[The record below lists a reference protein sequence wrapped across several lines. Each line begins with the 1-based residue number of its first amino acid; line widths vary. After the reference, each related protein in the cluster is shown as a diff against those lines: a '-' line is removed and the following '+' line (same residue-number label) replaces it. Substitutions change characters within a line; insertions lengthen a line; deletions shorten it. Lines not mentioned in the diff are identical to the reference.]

1 MTRDPIAGL
10 RSASGSLISVYADRP
25 APGGFGALLSDL
37 VKPIREKSE
46 ALDRSVQKSVRADT
60 ERIHDLAERFEGELA
75 PAYAIFASEL
85 DDLFV
90 LEPLP
95 YPTPSVS
102 TLGPRPYMRPLR
114 AAPRALRSG
123 ILVADRAL
131 AKTYVGFAGL
141 VGELGKP
148 QIADIGKS
156 NYGGF
161 SGYEEHG
168 VRAHAEEE
176 TARLWRDAGARLLEE
191 HLDQPFDY
199 LAIGGHEETVE
210 EIARTLHPY
219 LSRLQR
225 ASFVAN
231 PHGITTSE
239 LRLAVS
245 ARDADIRRQRQSA
258 LAGRVCDTAWSGG
271 NAVVGLTATLEASN
285 SQAID
290 TLVVAGR
297 FSRSGAICD
306 QCGHLARIGDVCPVC
321 GSAMFP
327 VDDIVAAVMDAT
339 VVNGGSVHQIHVAS
353 ALDPRGIGAMT
364 RFTVVS

>member
-1 MTRDPIAGL
+1 MAGDPIAGL
-10 RSASGSLISVYADRP
+10 RSPSGSLISVYADRP
-25 APGGFGALLSDL
+25 APGGFGALLTDL

-46 ALDRSVQKSVRADT
+46 LLGRRVQKSVRADT
-60 ERIHDLAERFEGELA
+60 ERIHDLAQRFEGEVA

-90 LEPLP
+90 LEPLAH
-95 YPTPSVS
+95 PTPSVS

-123 ILVADRAL
+123 VLVADRAV
-131 AKTYVGFAGL
+131 ARTFVGFAGL
-141 VGELGKP
+141 VDEVGEP
-148 QIADIGKS
+148 QVADIGKS

-168 VRAHAEEE
+168 VRAHADEA
-176 TARLWRDAGARLLEE
+176 TARLWREAGSVLLEE
-191 HLDQPFDY
+191 HQDQPFDY
-199 LAIGGHEETVE
+199 LTIGGHEETVE

-219 LSRLQR
+219 LARLQR
-225 ASFVAN
+225 TSFVVN
-231 PHGITTSE
+231 PHDLTTAE
-239 LRLAVS
+239 LRSAIS
-245 ARDADIRRQRQSA
+245 ARDADVRRQRQSS

-285 SQAID
+285 AQAID

-297 FSRSGAICD
+297 FARSGVICD
-306 QCGHLARIGDVCPVC
+306 QCGHLARDGETCPVC
-321 GSAMFP
+321 GSDMFP

-339 VVNGGSVHQIHVAS
+339 VANGGAVHQIDVAS
-353 ALDPRGIGAMT
+353 ALDPRGVGAVT